1 MILTIVGIILMLIGI
16 GLLIAELHTPGLG
29 LLLIFG
35 VISMITGFV
44 LIFEGGPLTVQI
56 DWWMIGL
63 LIAFLLVLV
72 GLAIWRIVLTYRRQA
87 TTGREDIV
95 GKKGTV
101 KETLNPEGMLL
112 FQGELWTAV
121 SESGTIMPGEEVVIT
136 KVDGLKLIVRKI

>member
-1 MILTIVGIILMLIGI
+1 MIMTITGIILMVIGI

-29 LLLIFG
+29 LALIFG
-35 VISMITGFV
+35 VIAMITGFV

-56 DWWMIGL
+56 DWWMIAL
-63 LIAFLLVLV
+63 LIVFLLILV

-121 SESGTIMPGEEVVIT
+121 SESGTISPGEEVVIT